1 MPLGLFVVISTFVV
15 GIGTAYIVVRRNP
28 GYRDALED
36 WKALRDPFGL
46 KAWRKYFWLR
56 LLPIGAALAWMILW
70 VLIIEV
76 LRWINA

>member
-15 GIGTAYIVVRRNP
+15 GIGTAYIVVWRNP

-46 KAWRKYFWLR
+46 KAWRKY
-56 LLPIGAALAWMILW
+56 
-70 VLIIEV
+70 
-76 LRWINA
+76 